1 MFVQQMKEELV
12 GQQENIQEQQ
22 KNVTKSASW
31 YHANKVEIGRVAVG
45 LKKVEVT
52 RAVLSLDCV
61 DLSITGDRHTL
72 NAIFAAFRKLE
83 YEPSDR
89 PTKEHKPTFSCYW
102 NHPVEDA
109 KFWLYFTSNKCTR
122 VKVGTET
129 KEVDIYEVVCE

>member
-1 MFVQQMKEELV
+1 MFIQQMKEELV
-12 GQQENIQEQQ
+12 GQQESVQNQQ
-22 KNVTKSASW
+22 KNVQKIAGW
-31 YHANKVEIGRVAVG
+31 YHANKVEIGRVAVE
-45 LKKVEVT
+45 LKKIEVT
-52 RAVLSLDCV
+52 RACLNTDCV

-72 NAIFAAFRKLE
+72 NAIFTAFRRLG

-109 KFWLYFTSNKCTR
+109 KFWLYFTSSKCTR
-122 VKVGTET
+122 IKVGTET